1 VTIPCAAGGDG
12 REARAATAFAFL
24 WAGALLSHQVFYG
37 VAAATVWDALLTA
50 AALAVMAAP
59 GAAWGLPV
67 LCAAHVAAV
76 WQALPEAPNHWY
88 FSGLVSLG
96 VALVCAAARGEP
108 GAVAAKLPGLARWS
122 LAAVYFFSGFHK
134 LNTSYFTPKLSC
146 GVLLYGKLLRAVP
159 VLPAGDWAAM
169 AGAGVGAGMELSLA
183 AALALWPAGRRWVA
197 LAGVLFH
204 AALGLMQYRRFS
216 LIAFALLA
224 AMSPEVGGRLVE
236 WSRWTLPVRARHA
249 GAAVALCGAVAVLA
263 ALGSPDAWRWLVAH
277 MGEPGEILGFVPAAA
292 VLAVCAGSVAWQGR
306 GGAASSYPAAAFP
319 KAAVPALMLMLLSG
333 AAPYLGLQ
341 TLNTFAMYSNLRTE
355 GGWSNHLL
363 ALVLMPGGWQAFGF
377 QHELVRVEE
386 TNVASLRPVQERG
399 LVVPLEEVRAAVR
412 RQGSQGRPAKCV
424 VSGPG
429 GRMDVTAR
437 PGPAGWGWTDKWL
450 RFRAVEESGG
460 RACSL

>member
-1 VTIPCAAGGDG
+1 MKSDREALGSGPAGG
-12 REARAATAFAFL
+12 AATAFAFL

-37 VAAATVWDALLTA
+37 LAAATFCDALLTA

-96 VALVCAAARGEP
+96 VVLIWAAARGRRDDV
-108 GAVAAKLPGLARWS
+108 AVELPGLARWC

-134 LNTSYFTPKLSC
+134 LNTSYFTPELSC
-146 GVLLYGKLLRAVP
+146 GVLLYGKLRKAVP

-169 AGAGVGAGMELSLA
+169 AGAGVGAGMELGLA
-183 AALALWPAGRRWVA
+183 AALVLWPAGRRWVA

-204 AALGLMQYRRFS
+204 TALGLMQYRRFS

-224 AMSPEVGGRLVE
+224 VMAPEVGARLAE
-236 WSRWTLPVRARHA
+236 WAVRWMPGWARRA
-249 GAAVALCGAVAVLA
+249 GSAVALCGAVAVLA
-263 ALGSPDAWRWLVAH
+263 ALGRPGAWLWLVARV
-277 MGEPGEILGFVPAAA
+277 GDPGEILGFVPAAA
-292 VLAVCAGSVAWQGR
+292 VLAACAGSVAWQGR
-306 GGAASSYPAAAFP
+306 GGAASGYPAASFP
-319 KAAVPALMLMLLSG
+319 KAAWPALALMLLSG

-363 ALVLMPGGWQAFGF
+363 ARVLMPGGWQALGY
-377 QHELVRVEE
+377 QLDLVRVEE

-412 RQGSQGRPAKCV
+412 RQGSQGRPARCV

-429 GRMDVTAR
+429 GRMDVRAR
-437 PGPAGWGWTDKWL
+437 PGPEGWGWTDKWL